1 MGAYKDFLIGV
12 EELVWTA
19 LEKGMT
25 DADSI
30 YAYVFMYEPLADE
43 RTVDCILEDMLFSL
57 DGMPDSNYNSLVN

>member
-25 DADSI
+25 DEENV
-30 YAYVFMYEPLADE
+30 YAYVYMYEKRAD
-43 RTVDCILEDMLFSL
+43 RYTVKNML
-57 DGMPDSNYNSLVN
+57 DSMVNSDYYMQVNQ